1 MSEVTFDGLKKQL
14 QDALASGD
22 VGTITRASQAVADF
36 QRAQARVAAE
46 RVREETNRLSGERQ
60 ALAEELTKIIRA
72 SKLGKA
78 NFSITLENIVLAL
91 ELVKLAPD
99 IVKQVEAVK
108 GTTVIFKLPDE
119 QSDKARTA
127 LAVVPTKRSSG
138 GGVGRTGKTS
148 EEYGMSLNE
157 VYEKFATP
165 EDKAKMADATSNS
178 SQWQIKVAVK
188 KQAIANGQL
197 APVK

>member
-22 VGTITRASQAVADF
+22 VDAITKASQAVADF

-46 RVREETNRLSGERQ
+46 KAREETNRLSGERQ
-60 ALAEELTKIIRA
+60 ALAEELTKSIKA

-78 NFSITLENIVLAL
+78 NFSITLEQIGIAQ

-119 QSDKARTA
+119 QSDKARVA
-127 LAVVPTKRSSG
+127 LAVVPTKRASG

-165 EDKAKMADATSNS
+165 EDKAKMASATSNS